1 MITHDLQQSTPEWH
15 EFRSKHFTAS
25 DAPAMLGESPYKT
38 RNELL
43 REKSTGVSAE
53 IDADTQRRFDDGH
66 RFESL
71 ARPIAE
77 EILGVELYPVVGS
90 EGKLAASF
98 DGLSMLEDICFEHK
112 TLNEQILKCKSAADL
127 PAHYRIQMEQQLMV
141 SGADRCLFVASRWN
155 DNDELLCDPIT
166 LMYSSDKE
174 LRERII
180 SGWAQFEKDLENYQH
195 VEAKPEVI
203 GLAPESLPAL
213 RIEVTGSVTAS
224 NLKEFKAHAL
234 EVFSNISTNL
244 QTDADF
250 ANADKTTK
258 WCKDVE
264 DRLEAAKQHALS
276 QTSSID
282 DLFRTID
289 AIKEEARQKRLTLEK
304 LVKSRKDSIR
314 LEKCEQAQKKFRA
327 HVTQLQA
334 EISGVILAIQPPD
347 FGIAIKGLKTIDS
360 IQNALDTTLA
370 NAIIAT
376 DAQAKDVREKL
387 KWCKENASGYSS
399 LFPDLQSII
408 SKPLDDFKLTIN
420 SRIEQHKKAESDRL
434 EAERERIRKEEAEKL
449 AAAQQAAKEPEQ
461 ANQETEKQKHEEI
474 PKTLNIASVDNSHAV
489 KIEKSAPTLKLGEI
503 NYRLGFV
510 VTVEFLKSIGF
521 EPHCEGS
528 KKLFHDS
535 DFPRICSAISSRM
548 TDLIS
553 KFG

>member
-1 MITHDLQQSTPEWH
+1 MITHDLQQSTPEWAQ
-15 EFRSKHFTAS
+15 FRLSHFGAS
-25 DAPAMLGESPYKT
+25 EAAAMLGLSSKVK

-43 REKSTGVSAE
+43 KMKKTGIAKEYSDWFQE
-53 IDADTQRRFDDGH
+53 NILDYGH
-66 RFESL
+66 EVEAN
-71 ARPIAE
+71 ARPLVEQMIDQ
-77 EILGVELYPVVGS
+77 ELYPITCSDGRLS
-90 EGKLAASF
+90 ASC
-98 DGLSMLEDICFEHK
+98 DGLTMLEDIAFEHK
-112 TLNEQILKCKSAADL
+112 QWNEELAASVTNGILPEEYMPQCQQILMITGAVKVIFVVSDGSPEKFVYMDVL
-127 PAHYRIQMEQQLMV
+127 PDAEW
-141 SGADRCLFVASRWN
+141 F
-155 DNDELLCDPIT
+155 E
-166 LMYSSDKE
+166 K
-174 LRERII
+174 LRA
-180 SGWAQFEKDLENYQH
+180 GWSQFEKDLENYQH

-224 NLKEFKAHAL
+224 NLKEFKACAL

-370 NAIIAT
+370 NAIIAA

-387 KWCKENASGYSS
+387 TWCKENASGYSS

-461 ANQETEKQKHEEI
+461 TNQETEKQKHEEI

-503 NYRLGFV
+503 NDRLGFV
-510 VTVEFLKSIGF
+510 VTVGFLKSIGF

-535 DFPRICSAISSRM
+535 DFPRICSEISSRM
-548 TDLIS
+548 TDLIAR
-553 KFG
+553 FG

>member
-1 MITHDLQQSTPEWH
+1 MQPHKLIQGTPEWAQ
-15 EFRSKHFTAS
+15 FRLCHFGAS
-25 DAPAMLGESPYKT
+25 EAAAMLGLSSKVK

-43 REKSTGVSAE
+43 KMKKTGIAQEYSDWFQKN
-53 IDADTQRRFDDGH
+53 ILDYGH
-66 RFESL
+66 EVEAN
-71 ARPIAE
+71 ARPLVEQMIDQ
-77 EILGVELYPVVGS
+77 ELYPITCSDGRLS
-90 EGKLAASF
+90 ASC
-98 DGLSMLEDICFEHK
+98 DGLTMLEDIAFEHK
-112 TLNEQILKCKSAADL
+112 QWNKKLAAWVSEGILPNEYIAQCQQIMLVTGAKKVIFVVSDGTPENFVTMDVL
-127 PAHYRIQMEQQLMV
+127 PDAEWFER
-141 SGADRCLFVASRWN
+141 
-155 DNDELLCDPIT
+155 
-166 LMYSSDKE
+166 
-174 LRERII
+174 LRA
-180 SGWAQFEKDLENYQH
+180 GWDQFAKDLETFEH
-195 VEAKPEVI
+195 VEAKPEPAGI
-203 GLAPESLPAL
+203 APESLPAL
-213 RIEVTGSVTAS
+213 RIEVTGAVTAS

-234 EVFSNISTNL
+234 EVFSNINTDL

-334 EISGVILAIQPPD
+334 EISGVTLAILPPD
-347 FGIAIKGLKTIDS
+347 FGTAIKGLKTIDS

-370 NAIIAT
+370 NAIIAA

-387 KWCKENASGYSS
+387 TWCKENASGYSS

-408 SKPLDDFKLTIN
+408 SKPLEDFKLTIN

-461 ANQETEKQKHEEI
+461 TNQETENSKQEEI
-474 PKTLNIASVDNSHAV
+474 ARHIDIVPVVAGSTI
-489 KIEKSAPTLKLGEI
+489 KIEKSKPSLKLGDI
-503 NYRLGFV
+503 NERLGFSV
-510 VTVEFLKSIGF
+510 SADFLTSLGF
-521 EPHCEGS
+521 EAHSEGS
-528 KKLFHDS
+528 KKLYQQE
-535 DFPRICSAISSRM
+535 DFTRICSAISEHLNR
-548 TDLIS
+548 LI
-553 KFG
+553 KKY